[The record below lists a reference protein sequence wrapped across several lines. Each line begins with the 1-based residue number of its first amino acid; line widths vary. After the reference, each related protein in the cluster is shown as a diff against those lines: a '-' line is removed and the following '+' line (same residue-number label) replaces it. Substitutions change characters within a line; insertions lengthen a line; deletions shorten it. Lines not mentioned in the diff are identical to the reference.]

1 MCITASLTFNF
12 AGAVDSTTSDVY
24 VTGYV
29 GNSLDGQMYAGG
41 SADIAV
47 LKYNAAGVRQWI
59 RLMGSSGND
68 RGYGGETNNS
78 Y

>member
-1 MCITASLTFNF
+1 MCITASLLFQF
-12 AGAVDSTTSDVY
+12 AVAVDSTTSDVY

-29 GNSLDGQMYAGG
+29 GDGLDGQMYAGG
-41 SADIAV
+41 LADIAV
-47 LKYNAAGVRQWI
+47 LKYDAAGVRQWT
-59 RLMGSSGND
+59 RLMGSSGTD